1 MPENIP
7 ANITSGSNIMLKAV
21 NLTRKFDRK
30 VIFENVNF
38 ELTPSS
44 ATAITGRNGSGKS
57 TLIKII
63 ANLLIQSSGELSLF
77 DGGEKVKK
85 ENVFKYIGFVS
96 PYLNLYD
103 EFTGYENLKI
113 ISDIRGSGHGNID
126 NVLKRVGLYNRRN
139 DLLKIY
145 SSGMKQRL
153 KIAFAILHEP
163 KIMLLDEPTSNL
175 DLEGISVVDD
185 IANEYKRD
193 RILIIATNDAHERSL
208 CGNEINLN
216 ENIGKKKENV

>member
-1 MPENIP
+1 MP
-7 ANITSGSNIMLKAV
+7 ANTEEKITLKAV
-21 NLTRKFDRK
+21 NLTRKFDRRP
-30 VIFENVNF
+30 IFKDVNF
-38 ELTPSS
+38 ELTMGS

-63 ANLLIQSSGELSLF
+63 ANLLIQSSGELNLF
-77 DGGEKVKK
+77 SGTEKIKK
-85 ENVFKYIGFVS
+85 ENIYKYIGFVS

-113 ISDIRGSGHGNID
+113 ISDIRGWGHENID
-126 NVLKRVGLYNRRN
+126 TVLTCVGLIHRKN

-153 KIAFAILHEP
+153 KIAFAILHNP
-163 KIMLLDEPTSNL
+163 KVLLLDEPTSNL
-175 DLEGISVVDD
+175 DLDGISVVDD
-185 IANEYKRD
+185 IAAEYKKD

-208 CGNEINLN
+208 CSNEINLN
-216 ENIGKKKENV
+216 EIKQS

>member
-1 MPENIP
+1 MPGNSASP
-7 ANITSGSNIMLKAV
+7 GPITLKAE

-30 VIFENVNF
+30 AIFENVSF
-38 ELTPSS
+38 TLTSGSS
-44 ATAITGRNGSGKS
+44 TAITGRNGSGKS

-63 ANLLIQSSGELSLF
+63 SNLLSQSSGELNLYE
-77 DGGEKVKK
+77 GENKVKR

-126 NVLKRVGLYNRRN
+126 NVLNRVGLYPRRN

-153 KIAFAILHEP
+153 KIAFSILHSPEVL
-163 KIMLLDEPTSNL
+163 LLDEPTSNL
-175 DLEGISVVDD
+175 DTDGISIVDD
-185 IANEYKRD
+185 IVNEYKGN
-193 RILIIATNDAHERSL
+193 RIVIIATNDAHERTL
-208 CGNEINLN
+208 CENEINLN
-216 ENIGKKKENV
+216 ENISKKKDS

>member
-7 ANITSGSNIMLKAV
+7 ANNTSGSSIMLKAV

-38 ELTPSS
+38 ELTPGS

-63 ANLLIQSSGELSLF
+63 ANLLIQSSGELNLF

-85 ENVFKYIGFVS
+85 ENVFRYIGFVS

-113 ISDIRGSGHGNID
+113 ISDIRGSGHSNID

-163 KIMLLDEPTSNL
+163 QIMLLDEPTSNL

-216 ENIGKKKENV
+216 EIKQS